1 MGGTNSKLS
10 SGSSGHTGVTTP
22 GQTSKKPK
30 DLSARER
37 EERGRGEGDVSDSE
51 EREHGV
57 GVYYEA
63 LKRELIK
70 TKTIYGIRCDE
81 RLENSI

>member
-1 MGGTNSKLS
+1 MHVNVRNVDVGRVRV
-10 SGSSGHTGVTTP
+10 GVCM
-22 GQTSKKPK
+22 
-30 DLSARER
+30 LC
-37 EERGRGEGDVSDSE
+37 VSDSE

-70 TKTIYGIRCDE
+70 TKTIYGFRCDE